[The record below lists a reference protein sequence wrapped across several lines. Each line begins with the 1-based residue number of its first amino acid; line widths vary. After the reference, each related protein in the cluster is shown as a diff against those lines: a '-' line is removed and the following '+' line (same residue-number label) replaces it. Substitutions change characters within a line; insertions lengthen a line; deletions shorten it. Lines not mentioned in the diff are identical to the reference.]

1 MSTVGTFVANGH
13 GQDYG
18 NAAVQQTLYAVVFMF
33 KSLGRI
39 TGATSTVHGDNCVD
53 SEHFVAN
60 GQGYGSATVQH
71 FVVEVAAVAHREWSP
86 CASL

>member
-1 MSTVGTFVANGH
+1 MK
-13 GQDYG
+13 
-18 NAAVQQTLYAVVFMF
+18 AASRSCAAIAC
-33 KSLGRI
+33 SC
-39 TGATSTVHGDNCVD
+39 DNHVN
-53 SEHFVAN
+53 SGHFVAN